1 MVTSGRNYSATRD
14 EADPWKWCGS
24 GASRWRPRV
33 HLVCFVDSSGLN
45 RAYNVDG
52 SEMMTGV
59 KGSSGDPGWGTQ
71 PFVIEKYLK
80 FGFPWQRIG
89 GETPLPCPGPTLR
102 PSRNS

>member
-1 MVTSGRNYSATRD
+1 MA
-14 EADPWKWCGS
+14 
-24 GASRWRPRV
+24 
-33 HLVCFVDSSGLN
+33 SSGLN

-59 KGSSGDPGWGTQ
+59 KGSSGNPGWGTQ

-89 GETPLPCPGPTLR
+89 GETLLPSPSLAPAPPGTHER
-102 PSRNS
+102 PG